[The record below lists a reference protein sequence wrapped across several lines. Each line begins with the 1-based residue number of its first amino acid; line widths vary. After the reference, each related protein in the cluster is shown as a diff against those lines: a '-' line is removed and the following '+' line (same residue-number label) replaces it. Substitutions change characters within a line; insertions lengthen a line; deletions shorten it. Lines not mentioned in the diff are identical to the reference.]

1 MGYQLEISAL
11 TTNAQTGQQNLRTI
25 IAGNPTASHWR
36 PILAELGIDEA
47 QDSDGSWSNVDVDA
61 FNDLDVSRLAAD
73 HNIPPELLS
82 EIVELRADIAA
93 YPGTANFFAR
103 LTA

>member
-11 TTNAQTGQQNLRTI
+11 TNNAQTGQQNLRTI
-25 IAGNPTASHWR
+25 VAGNPTASHWK
-36 PILAELGIDEA
+36 PILSELGIAELE
-47 QDSDGSWSNVDVDA
+47 DSDGSWGRVDA
-61 FNDLDVSRLAAD
+61 TAFNELDVPRLAAD
-73 HNIPPELLS
+73 HNIPAELLS

-93 YPGTANFFAR
+93 HPGAANFFAR

>member
-11 TTNAQTGQQNLRTI
+11 TTNAQTGRQNLRTI
-25 IAGNPTASHWR
+25 LAGNPTKAHWR
-36 PILAELGIDEA
+36 PILSELGIDEA
-47 QDSDGSWSNVDVDA
+47 EDSDGSWSNVDASA
-61 FNDLDVSRLAAD
+61 FNEIDVERLAAD
-73 HNIPPELLS
+73 HNIPAELLS
-82 EIVELRADIAA
+82 EIVELRADLAA